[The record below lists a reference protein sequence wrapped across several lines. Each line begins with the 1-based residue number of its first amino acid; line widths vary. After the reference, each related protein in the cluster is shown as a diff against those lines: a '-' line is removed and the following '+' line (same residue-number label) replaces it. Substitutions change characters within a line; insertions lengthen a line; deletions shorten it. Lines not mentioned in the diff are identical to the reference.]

1 MQKARRG
8 GGERVHRGW
17 CGREREGEVGNGKF
31 VCPGLVSWAAL
42 GPGLRSSRAVSRV
55 SSGPETLDLRP

>member
-17 CGREREGEVGNGKF
+17 CGREREGEVGPNQVNDSKKGSNG
-31 VCPGLVSWAAL
+31 AA
-42 GPGLRSSRAVSRV
+42 G
-55 SSGPETLDLRP
+55 